1 MRATALTLAAAALAA
16 GTFLLTGCEPG
27 DTVTFNGS
35 GTYNAPEAPDASDG
49 PGVGC
54 DPNGFG
60 PLSGCDSS
68 SGGREQSPQATEDK
82 PAPGRDDSAD
92 KTTEAEPAPC
102 PDDSHNLDLGA
113 GRFGDKNDCESSPD
127 AEQEYQVWD
136 QKITEGRYDITVTW
150 IVVRI
155 KFTGFRECALDLREA
170 SSESEDH
177 FTRRI
182 TSTEDCRAQQVHTVY
197 RPVVSSGK

>member
-35 GTYNAPEAPDASDG
+35 GTYNAPDTSDG
-49 PGVGC
+49 LGVDC
-54 DPNGFG
+54 DPSGFG

-68 SGGREQSPQATEDK
+68 PAPQEQSPQTAEDK
-82 PAPGRDDSAD
+82 PAPGQDDSA
-92 KTTEAEPAPC
+92 EAKPAPC

-113 GRFGDKNDCESSPD
+113 GRFDDKNSSDCDNNSD
-127 AEQEYQVWD
+127 AEHSYQSWD

-150 IVVRI
+150 IVVSI
-155 KFTGFRECALDLREA
+155 KFTGFRECVLDLREA
-170 SSESEDH
+170 SAKSEDH
-177 FTRRI
+177 FSRRV
-182 TSTEDCRAQQVHTVY
+182 TSTEDCKAQQVHTVY

>member
-35 GTYNAPEAPDASDG
+35 GTYNAPDTSDG
-49 PGVGC
+49 LGVDC
-54 DPNGFG
+54 DPSGFG
-60 PLSGCDSS
+60 PLSGCASS
-68 SGGREQSPQATEDK
+68 SGAREQSPPATEDK
-82 PAPGRDDSAD
+82 PAPGQDDSAD

-113 GRFGDKNDCESSPD
+113 GRFDDKNSGDCDNNSD
-127 AEQEYQVWD
+127 ANSYQSWD

-150 IVVRI
+150 IVVNI
-155 KFTGFRECALDLREA
+155 KFTGFRECVLDLREA
-170 SSESEDH
+170 AAKSEDH
-177 FTRRI
+177 FARHV
-182 TSTEDCRAQQVHTVY
+182 TSPEDCKAQQVHTVY
-197 RPVVSSGK
+197 RPVVTSGK